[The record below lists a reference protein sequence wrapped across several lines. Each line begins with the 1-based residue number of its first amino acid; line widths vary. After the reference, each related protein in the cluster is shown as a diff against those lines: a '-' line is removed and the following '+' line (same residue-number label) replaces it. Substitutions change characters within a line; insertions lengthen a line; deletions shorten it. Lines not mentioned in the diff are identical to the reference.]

1 MQPHGPSFI
10 QALAPHRARPPRPV
24 PLTML
29 ALSLTALMLVAVCF
43 TRASG
48 PGGLLTG
55 LGVPAGQAS
64 TGVTNA
70 TGGTTPSAADNVFG
84 IWDDV
89 VSLKII
95 PLGALA
101 VGIAAVFGGI
111 RAGSGGLIGGGV
123 IAVLAAILMV
133 ALPAIVAES
142 AGAGFQLPKVVAGY
156 PSPLTPFTAVIYAG
170 VRYVRNHW

>member
-1 MQPHGPSFI
+1 MKPHGPSLI
-10 QALAPHRARPPRPV
+10 QTLPPHRARPPRSGSIH
-24 PLTML
+24 LTML
-29 ALSLTALMLVAVCF
+29 AFVLTALMLVAVCLM
-43 TRASG
+43 AIS
-48 PGGLLTG
+48 P
-55 LGVPAGQAS
+55 GVPVGQAS

-142 AGAGFQLPKVVAGY
+142 AGASFQFLGSGTGY
-156 PSPLTPFTAVIYAG
+156 PSPLTPLTAVIYAG
-170 VRYVRNHW
+170 VRYVRSHW